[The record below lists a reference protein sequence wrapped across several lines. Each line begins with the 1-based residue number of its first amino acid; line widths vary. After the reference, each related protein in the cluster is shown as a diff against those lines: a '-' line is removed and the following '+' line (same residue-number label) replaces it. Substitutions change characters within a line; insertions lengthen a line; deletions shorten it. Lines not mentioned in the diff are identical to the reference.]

1 MSQGSPGVIAG
12 IEMSL
17 FDVFFLRSTRR
28 SIANSRV
35 RASST
40 RQSPIVV
47 RSEEPGDEDA
57 IRFVINAAFP
67 GPLESQLV
75 DLLRSSGNLRGS
87 LVAMVDNQ
95 IVGHLAFSPV
105 ALNDSIVGWGLAPL
119 AVQPGFQRQG
129 IGSALVRHGLSD
141 CCEQSVGFVVVLGD
155 PSYYSR
161 FGFVAA
167 SRWNLADEY
176 GGGDAFQGIELI
188 PDSAPTTGGAIKF
201 GPEFGIFVP
210 G

>member
-1 MSQGSPGVIAG
+1 ML
-12 IEMSL
+12 L

-28 SIANSRV
+28 CVPNSRV
-35 RASST
+35 RALST

-47 RSEEPGDEDA
+47 RYEEPGDEDA
-57 IRFVINAAFP
+57 IRVVIDAAFP

-75 DLLRSSGNLRGS
+75 DHLRRSGNIRGS
-87 LVAMVDNQ
+87 LVALVDNQ

-119 AVQPGFQRQG
+119 SVQPGFQCQR
-129 IGSALVRHGLSD
+129 IGSALVRRGLSV
-141 CCEQSVGFVVVLGD
+141 CREHNVGFVVVLGD
-155 PSYYSR
+155 AAYYQR

-188 PDSAPTTGGAIKF
+188 PDSAPTAGSVIKF
-201 GPEFGIFVP
+201 GPEFGFFVP
-210 G
+210 E

>member
-1 MSQGSPGVIAG
+1 
-12 IEMSL
+12 MSL
-17 FDVFFLRSTRR
+17 FDVFFRRSTRR
-28 SIANSRV
+28 SVANSRV
-35 RASST
+35 RALST
-40 RQSPIVV
+40 RPSPIVV
-47 RSEEPGDEDA
+47 RYEEPGDEDA
-57 IRFVINAAFP
+57 IRVVIDAAFP

-87 LVAMVDNQ
+87 LLAMVDNQ
-95 IVGHLAFSPV
+95 IAGHLAFSPV
-105 ALNDSIVGWGLAPL
+105 SLNGSTVGWGLAPL
-119 AVQPGFQRQG
+119 AVQPGFQCQG
-129 IGSALVRHGLSD
+129 IGSAMVRRGLSV

-155 PSYYSR
+155 AAYYQR

-188 PDSAPTTGGAIKF
+188 PDSAPTTGGVIKF